1 MFPRD
6 LSAIFTNVTSE
17 NAFRL
22 LEDDALFDACYS
34 QNQKVFLTHYMWAR
48 FFPVQLRLIT
58 PMNAPNWNSG
68 GCTGN
73 TNMGPSS
80 HMSTFHALQCMT
92 WTGLAKTIEFRW
104 RGRWIRRDDFPSY
117 FRWPGVCPWIALFV
131 VSLNQLLW
139 KIWVT
144 LFVLCRVV
152 GLPGSWKVHGLEN
165 FSCDSGETNTF
176 VWPAPVSL
184 PLSPAIE
191 HRNLKE
197 GRLRMCLKRTLSQG
211 WTVKWVDLRF
221 CKKGYRIQTRC
232 ARLCK

>member
-1 MFPRD
+1 M
-6 LSAIFTNVTSE
+6 
-17 NAFRL
+17 
-22 LEDDALFDACYS
+22 
-34 QNQKVFLTHYMWAR
+34 
-48 FFPVQLRLIT
+48 
-58 PMNAPNWNSG
+58 
-68 GCTGN
+68 
-73 TNMGPSS
+73 
-80 HMSTFHALQCMT
+80 
-92 WTGLAKTIEFRW
+92 
-104 RGRWIRRDDFPSY
+104 
-117 FRWPGVCPWIALFV
+117 CPWIALFV

-165 FSCDSGETNTF
+165 FSCDSGETKTF

-184 PLSPAIE
+184 PLSLAIE